1 MRSPLF
7 ITALFLLAPVAILG
21 GDLSGRIESCSG
33 WALNRHPELKMF
45 LKGGEAE
52 EYENVEVKYIH
63 GRKATLY
70 IYDDDVEIDT
80 INLMELETRDDMHDL
95 MVRKGFKKKS
105 EEEYDDSIQDIE
117 FEDIEEDDDD
127 EDKKDEL

>member
-1 MRSPLF
+1 
-7 ITALFLLAPVAILG
+7 
-21 GDLSGRIESCSG
+21 
-33 WALNRHPELKMF
+33 MF